1 MSNER
6 IALVTGSSRGIGL
19 EAAKQLSDQ
28 GVKVILSGRDQDK
41 LQAVKAAWKGKVAP
55 LDTIKLDIT
64 KPADRARAA
73 EKIAE
78 QYGRLDILVNNAGVI
93 VEGEWAQNNSE
104 TISHDDLQTTF
115 ETNLFAQIGL
125 TQELLPLLKKSKA
138 GRIVNVS
145 SILGSLA
152 VNADTESG
160 WSAVKPFA
168 YNASKA
174 ALNMFTVSLSQSL
187 AETGIKVNSAHPGW
201 VKTDL
206 GTSAAPMEVTDG
218 ASTVVDLALIDNDGP
233 NGQFVH
239 LGEEQPW

>member
-6 IALVTGSSRGIGL
+6 IALVTGSNRGIGL
-19 EAAKQLSDQ
+19 EVTKQLSDR
-28 GVKVILSGRDQDK
+28 GVKVILSGRNQEK
-41 LQAVKAAWKGKVAP
+41 LQEVKAAWTGKVAP
-55 LDTIKLDIT
+55 LDTIELDIT
-64 KPADRARAA
+64 KANDRARAA
-73 EKIAE
+73 QKIAE

-104 TISHDDLQTTF
+104 TVSQDDLQTTF
-115 ETNLFAQIGL
+115 DINLFAQIGL
-125 TQELLPLLKKSKA
+125 TQELLPLLKRSKA

-152 VNADTESG
+152 VNADVESG

-187 AETGIKVNSAHPGW
+187 ADTNIKVNSAHPGW

-218 ASTVVDLALIDNDGP
+218 ASTVVDLALIDSDGP
-233 NGQFVH
+233 SGQFVH

>member
-6 IALVTGSSRGIGL
+6 IALVTGSNRGIGL
-19 EAAKQLSDQ
+19 EVAKQLSDQ
-28 GVKVILSGRDQDK
+28 GVKVILSGRNQEK
-41 LQAVKAAWKGKVAP
+41 LQEVKAAWAGKVAP
-55 LDTIKLDIT
+55 LDTIELDIT
-64 KPADRARAA
+64 KANDRAQAA
-73 EKIAE
+73 QKIAE

-104 TISHDDLQTTF
+104 TVSQADLQTTF
-115 ETNLFAQIGL
+115 DINLFAQIGL

-152 VNADTESG
+152 VNADVESG

-187 AETGIKVNSAHPGW
+187 AETNIKVNSAHPGW

-218 ASTVVDLALIDNDGP
+218 ASTVVDLALIDSDGP

>member
-6 IALVTGSSRGIGL
+6 IALVTGSNRGIGL
-19 EAAKQLSDQ
+19 EVAKQLSDQ
-28 GVKVILSGRDQDK
+28 GVKVILSGRSQEK
-41 LQAVKAAWKGKVAP
+41 LQEVKAAWTGKVAP
-55 LDTIKLDIT
+55 LDTIELDIT
-64 KPADRARAA
+64 KANDRARAA
-73 EKIAE
+73 QKIAE

-104 TISHDDLQTTF
+104 TISQDDLQTTF
-115 ETNLFAQIGL
+115 DINLFAQIGL

-138 GRIVNVS
+138 ARIVNVS

-152 VNADTESG
+152 VNADAESG

-239 LGEEQPW
+239 LGEAQPW

>member
-6 IALVTGSSRGIGL
+6 IALITGSTRGIGL
-19 EAAKQLSDQ
+19 EVAKQLSDQ
-28 GVKVILSGRDQDK
+28 GVKVILSGRNQHK
-41 LQAVKAAWKGKVAP
+41 LQEVKAAWAGKVAP
-55 LDTIKLDIT
+55 LDTIELDIT
-64 KPADRARAA
+64 KPEDRARAA
-73 EKIAE
+73 QKIAE

-104 TISHDDLQTTF
+104 TISQDDLQTTF
-115 ETNLFAQIGL
+115 DINLFAQIGL

-160 WSAVKPFA
+160 WNAVKPFA

-174 ALNMFTVSLSQSL
+174 ALNMYTVSLSQSL

-218 ASTVVDLALIDNDGP
+218 ASTVVDLALIDNAGP
-233 NGQFVH
+233 SGQFVH

>member
-6 IALVTGSSRGIGL
+6 IALVTGSNRGIGL
-19 EAAKQLSDQ
+19 EVAKQLSDQ
-28 GVKVILSGRDQDK
+28 GVKVILSGRNQEK
-41 LQAVKAAWKGKVAP
+41 LQEVKAAWTGKVAP
-55 LDTIKLDIT
+55 LDTIELDIT
-64 KPADRARAA
+64 KANDRARAA
-73 EKIAE
+73 QKIAE

-104 TISHDDLQTTF
+104 TVSQADLQTTF
-115 ETNLFAQIGL
+115 DINLFAQIGL

-152 VNADTESG
+152 VNADVESG

-187 AETGIKVNSAHPGW
+187 AETNIKVNSAHPGW

-218 ASTVVDLALIDNDGP
+218 ASTVVDLALIDGDGP

>member
-6 IALVTGSSRGIGL
+6 IALVTGSNRGIGL
-19 EAAKQLSDQ
+19 EVAKQLSDQ
-28 GVKVILSGRDQDK
+28 GVKVILSGRNQEK
-41 LQAVKAAWKGKVAP
+41 LQEVKAAWTGKVAP
-55 LDTIKLDIT
+55 LDTIELDIT
-64 KPADRARAA
+64 KANDRAQAA
-73 EKIAE
+73 QKIAE

-104 TISHDDLQTTF
+104 TVSQADLQTTF
-115 ETNLFAQIGL
+115 GINLFAQIGL

-152 VNADTESG
+152 VNADVESG

-187 AETGIKVNSAHPGW
+187 AETNIKVNSAHPGW

-218 ASTVVDLALIDNDGP
+218 ASTVVDLALIDSDGP

>member
-1 MSNER
+1 MSNDR
-6 IALVTGSSRGIGL
+6 IALVTGSNRGIGL

-28 GVKVILSGRDQDK
+28 GVKVILSGRDRVK
-41 LQAVKAAWKGKVAP
+41 LEAVRANWSGKVAP
-55 LDTIKLDIT
+55 IDIIELDVT
-64 KPADRARAA
+64 KAEDRARAA
-73 EKIAE
+73 QKIAE

-93 VEGEWAQNNSE
+93 VEGEWGQNNSE
-104 TISHDDLQTTF
+104 TVSQEDLQTTF
-115 ETNLFAQIGL
+115 GINLFSQVGL
-125 TQELLPLLKKSKA
+125 TQELLPLLKKSNA

-152 VNADTESG
+152 VNADQESG

-187 AETGIKVNSAHPGW
+187 AGTGVKVNSAHPGW

-206 GTSAAPMEVTDG
+206 GTSAAPMDVTEG
-218 ASTVVDLALIDNDGP
+218 AKTVVDLALIENDGP
-233 NGQFVH
+233 TGQFVH

>member
-6 IALVTGSSRGIGL
+6 IALVTGSNRGIGL
-19 EAAKQLSDQ
+19 EVAKQLSDQ
-28 GVKVILSGRDQDK
+28 GVKVILSGRNQEK
-41 LQAVKAAWKGKVAP
+41 LQEVKAAWTGKVAP
-55 LDTIKLDIT
+55 LDTIELDIT
-64 KPADRARAA
+64 KANDRARAA
-73 EKIAE
+73 QKIAE

-104 TISHDDLQTTF
+104 TVSQADLQTTF
-115 ETNLFAQIGL
+115 DINLFAQIGL

-152 VNADTESG
+152 VNADVESG

-187 AETGIKVNSAHPGW
+187 AETNIKVNSAHPGW

-218 ASTVVDLALIDNDGP
+218 ASTVVDLALIDSDGP